1 MLKSPVH
8 AQDSALPPAH
18 ISFSKV
24 DFQTELRSNL
34 FCRQATSTPVL
45 LSFTEDRRHLWG
57 GCCLRPCPLLSSRDQ
72 LTNIR
77 GPSLSRTTL
86 RHTTERKE
94 LTSSTSSSLQI
105 HSHAKSKSIHFYT
118 SLLCHGSSQL
128 VCVSLGNLTVFFIP
142 RKPDTGPTPDALL
155 LAPRATER
163 FLRPVKPAGCAQGSK
178 IQQIPGQL
186 SGDSYFVNGH
196 TEPKTLQIFENVNYR
211 LSNLI
216 RWSFDKYYWMK
227 SCVDVLIYSCILPYT
242 IFIKI
247 RNIISV
253 LKNLSSSLQRF

>member
-45 LSFTEDRRHLWG
+45 LSFMEDRRHLWG

-105 HSHAKSKSIHFYT
+105 QSQY
-118 SLLCHGSSQL
+118 SQL

-227 SCVDVLIYSCILPYT
+227 SCMDVLIYSCILPYT